1 MKLSDL
7 FTPEELFR
15 AIVADGPELT
25 LTPERQRFLDQ
36 IVEENKPYFDALRPT
51 VFPGGFTPDE
61 LYIIGSILC
70 TIDLILRERT
80 VQ

>member
-15 AIVADGPELT
+15 AITADDSQIS
-25 LTPERQRFLDQ
+25 PERSRYFDQ
-36 IVEENKPYFDALRPT
+36 IVKENRAYLDALRPCMG
-51 VFPGGFTPDE
+51 PGGFSE
-61 LYIIGSILC
+61 EAISLVGGILC
-70 TIDLILRERT
+70 TIDIILRERT

>member
-15 AIVADGPELT
+15 AIVSDDSRISA
-25 LTPERQRFLDQ
+25 ERSKYFDQ
-36 IVEENKPYFDALRPT
+36 IVRENRAYLDALRPT
-51 VFPGGFTPDE
+51 MGPGGFSE
-61 LYIIGSILC
+61 EAISLIGGILC
-70 TIDLILRERT
+70 TIDIILRERT